1 MRPSRRETRR
11 NDEGHARLFR
21 LRDGKP
27 LEFVV
32 ARPQTSLIVMTLPTW
47 TYVSFRMNALTPQ
60 MIVDLTDMAR
70 DSRIHDGDDSL
81 ADRCR
86 VA

>member
-1 MRPSRRETRR
+1 MGEMVQLQVDQGLATITINRPE
-11 NDEGHARLFR
+11 
-21 LRDGKP
+21 
-27 LEFVV
+27 
-32 ARPQTSLIVMTLPTW
+32 
-47 TYVSFRMNALTPQ
+47 RMNALTPQ